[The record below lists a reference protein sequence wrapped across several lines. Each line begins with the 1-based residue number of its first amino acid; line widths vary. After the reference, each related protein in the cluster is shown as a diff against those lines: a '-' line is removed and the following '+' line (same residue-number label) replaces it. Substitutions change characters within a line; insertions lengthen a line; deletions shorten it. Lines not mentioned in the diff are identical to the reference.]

1 MKVYVCNG
9 KFGVIGENN
18 RIVVQPIYS
27 STGEMVQKDEFFK
40 AETQAA
46 GSQNREA
53 EMEII

>member
-27 STGEMVQKDEFFK
+27 STIEMVQKDGFFK

-53 EMEII
+53 EMESI

>member
-27 STGEMVQKDEFFK
+27 STGEMVQKDAFFK
-40 AETQAA
+40 AA
-46 GSQNREA
+46 SQTSPKQSNEA
-53 EMEII
+53 EMENA

>member
-9 KFGVIGENN
+9 KFGVIGEDN

-27 STGEMVQKDEFFK
+27 SIVKMVQKDEFFK

-53 EMEII
+53 EMESI

>member
-1 MKVYVCNG
+1 MKVYICNG

-27 STGEMVQKDEFFK
+27 STGEMVQKDAFFK

-53 EMEII
+53 EMESI